1 MICRGVLV
9 RALVVDVR
17 FRYRLVRRVL
27 LTARRALRWMKN
39 CDARASFAV
48 ANLGLEI
55 PGKRRLGSRELIV
68 SRVLCRRRRRHR
80 RERLSGLR
88 RVQVRVRVRKKGR
101 IGESNGVRRVTSRG
115 R

>member
-1 MICRGVLV
+1 MICRGALV

-17 FRYRLVRRVL
+17 FRCRPLRRVL
-27 LTARRALRWMKN
+27 LTARRALRLMKS

-48 ANLGLEI
+48 ANPGLEI

-80 RERLSGLR
+80 RERLFVQR
-88 RVQVRVRVRKKGR
+88 RVRVRVRKKGR